1 MDTSEKEIRYQ
12 LNSLP
17 KLFID
22 KKDSSDLIEITVTV
36 GKGVYEEISVSD
48 NEVNLDCTMGWNEG
62 SFAFK
67 IPVNEMYEILTKK
80 PFHKLTSILLMEYEW
95 ELIET
100 SNGDLTYKKVND
112 IEIERED
119 EIINSL
125 KGTLY
130 AINEDEIED
139 DNKYDLITDQMY
151 TLYNRGD
158 IDDSEYNFNT
168 LFSLEF
174 SDPNFGKYFINW
186 DYHEEILSI
195 ANTSLTEKKHQE
207 YLDLIFKYLQFE
219 YNIQESE
226 DFSSYFETLD
236 LSEKLSN
243 IIINISKSFEILE
256 KYDQALIYINY
267 YTKINPNIDFGYEK
281 KAVYLEKLGRKNE
294 AVKNLKA
301 AIELNP
307 NKVSTIIS
315 CSDLLKEIGEES
327 ESIELLKYGINKNP
341 KHYLLY
347 SVLGHIYYENKDW
360 IKSKEYYEK
369 SLEINNDSSVTNA
382 QLGFVY
388 FNLKN
393 YELAA
398 TKLKQSQLLDN
409 DYKNTHHYYF
419 IGESLKNIG
428 NFQEAIDQYHN
439 CINLEVDHVHVYVHG
454 AMGYCYLELGDF
466 QNCIK
471 YSSKG
476 LKESFNLFNV
486 GKAYFGIKD
495 YSKAIE
501 YFDMTIEVQSNYKW
515 AYHWKGDAL
524 FEMKRYPE
532 ALECYKKLLTLDPN
546 YTTYKGCI
554 HIAERI
560 TFINNQSL

>member
-1 MDTSEKEIRYQ
+1 MENFEKEIRYQ

-17 KLFID
+17 QLFFD
-22 KKDSSDLIEITVTV
+22 KKNSSDLIEITVTV

-48 NEVNLDCTMGWNEG
+48 NEVNLDCTMGWSEG

-67 IPVNEMYEILTKK
+67 IPVNEMYEMLTKE
-80 PFHKLTSILLMEYEW
+80 PFHKLTSILLMEYDW

-100 SNGDLTYKKVND
+100 SNGDLTYNKVND

-130 AINEDEIED
+130 EIDEDEIED

-219 YNIQESE
+219 YNIHESE
-226 DFSSYFETLD
+226 DFSSYFETLE

-256 KYDQALIYINY
+256 RYDQALIYIDY

-294 AVKNLKA
+294 AVKNLKV

-347 SVLGHIYYENKDW
+347 SVLAHIYYKNKDW

-369 SLEINNDSSVTNA
+369 SLEINNDSAVTNA

-398 TKLKQSQLLDN
+398 TKLKHSQLLDN

-419 IGESLKNIG
+419 IGESLKNIN

-439 CINLEVDHVHVYVHG
+439 CINLEVDHVHVYAHG
-454 AMGYCYLELGDF
+454 SMGYCYLELGDF

-476 LKESFNLFNV
+476 LKESFNFFNV

-501 YFDMTIEVQSNYKW
+501 YFDMTTEIQSNYKW
-515 AYHWKGDAL
+515 AYHWKGDTL

-532 ALECYKKLLTLDPN
+532 ALECYNKLLTLDPN
-546 YTTYKGCI
+546 YTNYVGCI
-554 HIAERI
+554 HIADRI
-560 TFINNQSL
+560 TFINNLS